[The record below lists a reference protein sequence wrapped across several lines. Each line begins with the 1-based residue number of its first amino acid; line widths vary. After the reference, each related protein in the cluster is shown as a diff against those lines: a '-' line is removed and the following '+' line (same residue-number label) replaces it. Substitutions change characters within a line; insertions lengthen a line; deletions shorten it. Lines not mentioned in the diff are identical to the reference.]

1 MANEQQRRDV
11 RQELT
16 DELIK
21 LVEVGMAPWQKP
33 WDAKSAAKALQ
44 LPQNP
49 VTGKAYRGGNS
60 IQLMV
65 AGFHLDQGVDPRW
78 CTYKQAQSQGWQV
91 KKGAKAQSIQYWK
104 WEHEEQRTNPVTGAS
119 ESVSIKNDAPTAFY
133 ASVFHASQ
141 IEGIPPY
148 LQIQR
153 TQEPWETIER
163 ADEIVAKSG
172 ARIFH
177 DQLDR
182 AFYAPHA
189 DEVHIPPRSAFA
201 TPLDYYEVLLHEIGH
216 WSGHSSRLNRDL
228 SGNFGSPSYA
238 REELRAQLASLFL
251 SAEMGIPYNPQR
263 HAAYQASW
271 VEVLKKDKNEI
282 YQAASQA
289 HQIAEYVMGL
299 AISIEQRPQEDTNSI
314 SQDLQ
319 NNAPRISLDPAMGI
333 PMSTTDSFQKI
344 TTDQVEQALAY
355 ISASIGR
362 DEWIKIAMAIK
373 SQFPGEE
380 GFLLFERWSQSGDN
394 YKAAS
399 AVSAW
404 RSIKAEG
411 GITIASLFKE
421 AIHHG
426 FRPEENTRVG
436 LNRDEAKLHGSQ
448 NTKGSNDSM
457 LKAAKQEQ
465 TAQQAIEL
473 WQTATTPQRN
483 AYLERKGVGSHGLRC
498 LPNGVLLI
506 PLVDEDGKLWNLQ
519 RILPSLPK
527 NATTDKFYLKDGRKT
542 GLFHLI
548 GEIATD
554 RPILFAEGYATA
566 ASLYEATGHPVVVTF
581 DSGNLVRV
589 AKLFRGFYP
598 NKTMVICGD
607 DDVAN
612 THNTGRNKAT
622 EAGNA
627 IQARVIFPAGPH
639 FTGKDFN
646 DLIGQYG
653 RAAGTQLITG
663 LMGEGFT
670 PQPSDGERSAAMS
683 SQHENMNTVTQK
695 DQQVGWVT
703 PAKATLTESLISKL
717 QSQFWVADNKFYFR
731 DKSTSLA
738 FTDNGRSFQTAH
750 THLEVIQAIA
760 ALAAA
765 KGWKQLHL
773 QGSEE
778 FKRRAWLEASLLG
791 LKVSGY
797 QAHAIDQTKLNE
809 RVSLQKAD
817 IERQPTDAAHK
828 NQKGVN
834 ESEQAAPKST
844 TQRLDHAASIEKAIL
859 ARLNAMGETNE
870 AVLNTTLASLNE
882 LINQP
887 RAYVGEILE
896 HGPAPYKFNP
906 EEKLSSYF
914 VKLKTDHGI
923 ETVWGVDIG
932 RALAQSAPRSGE
944 TVILVHQGSEPA
956 LIKVDVK
963 NQEGQVIGQEEVT
976 TKRNAWFARSL
987 AELHEEA
994 QAGVLIKTNSEQ
1006 PSPALD
1012 HHIDSN
1018 TQSKG
1023 LQIVARALA
1032 IRQVPQDIATSSL
1045 AAVAETLQQ
1054 SQNTRGKPKQVR
1066 IEKHPSLH
1074 QRVKQSM

>member
-16 DELIK
+16 DALIQ

-33 WDAKSAAKALQ
+33 WDAKSAAVALQ

-65 AGFHLDQGVDPRW
+65 AGFHLDQGLDPRW

-104 WEHEEQRTNPVTGAS
+104 WEHEEKRTNPVTGAS
-119 ESVSIKNDAPTAFY
+119 ESVSIKSDAPTAFY

-148 LQIQR
+148 LQNQR
-153 TQEPWETIER
+153 FQEPWETIER
-163 ADEIVAKSG
+163 ADDIVTKSG

-189 DEVHIPPRSAFA
+189 DEVHLPPRSAFA

-271 VEVLKKDKNEI
+271 IEVLKKDKNEI

-299 AISIEQRPQEDTNSI
+299 AASIAQGPEEDAQPI
-314 SQDLQ
+314 QQDLQ
-319 NNAPRISLDPAMGI
+319 TREPPTNREPAMGV
-333 PMSTTDSFQKI
+333 PMSTSDAFQKI
-344 TTDQVEQALAY
+344 TTDQVERALAY
-355 ISASIGR
+355 ISASAGR

-373 SQFPGEE
+373 SQFPGED
-380 GFLLFERWSQSGDN
+380 GFLLFDRWSQSGDN
-394 YKAAS
+394 YKASS

-404 RSIKAEG
+404 KSIKSEG

-421 AIHHG
+421 AIQQG
-426 FRPEENTRVG
+426 FRTEEPTRVVKNPG
-436 LNRDEAKLHGSQ
+436 DAKPQSSKSNETLNEA
-448 NTKGSNDSM
+448 M
-457 LKAAKQEQ
+457 LKSAKQEQ
-465 TAQQAIEL
+465 TAQQAMAL
-473 WQTATTPQRN
+473 WQTATTPERN

-519 RILPSLPK
+519 RILPSLPQ
-527 NATTDKFYLKDGRKT
+527 NAKTDKFYLKEGRKT

-566 ASLYEATGHPVVVTF
+566 ASLHEATGHPVVVTF

-598 NKTMVICGD
+598 DKPMLICGD

-612 THNTGRNKAT
+612 THNTGRNKAM
-622 EAGNA
+622 EAGHA
-627 IQARVIFPAGPH
+627 IRAEVMFPAAPG

-646 DLIGQYG
+646 DLIAQFGP
-653 RAAGTQLITG
+653 AAGSQLITR
-663 LMGEGFT
+663 LMGEGAT
-670 PQPSDGERSAAMS
+670 AQAAEPSTAKTAQTVE
-683 SQHENMNTVTQK
+683 MNTVTQE
-695 DQQVGWVT
+695 DQREGLQSQPKT
-703 PAKATLTESLISKL
+703 TQMERLLAKL
-717 QSQFWVADNKFYFR
+717 QEQFWVADNKYFFR
-731 DKSTSLA
+731 DKSSSLA
-738 FTDNGRSFQTAH
+738 FTDNGRSFQTPH
-750 THLEVIQAIA
+750 SHLEVVQAIA
-760 ALAAA
+760 ALASA
-765 KGWKQLHL
+765 KGWNQLHL
-773 QGSEE
+773 QGSQE
-778 FKRRAWLEASLLG
+778 FKRRAWLEASLMG

-797 QAHAIDQTKLNE
+797 QVQSIDLTQLNE
-809 RVSLQKAD
+809 RLALQKAD
-817 IERQPTDAAHK
+817 IEQQPKQAPSKHQNMGDAPDPATPRSPH
-828 NQKGVN
+828 QGLQVDL
-834 ESEQAAPKST
+834 EQAI
-844 TQRLDHAASIEKAIL
+844 RAS
-859 ARLNAMGETNE
+859 LNAMGETNQ
-870 AVLNTTLASLNE
+870 AVVNTTLASMSELLNR
-882 LINQP
+882 P

-896 HGPAPYKFNP
+896 HGPAPYQFNP
-906 EEKLSSYF
+906 EEKLTSYF
-914 VKLKTDHGI
+914 VKLKTAQGI
-923 ETVWGVDIG
+923 KTVWGVDIG
-932 RALAQSAPRSGE
+932 RALAQSAPKQGE
-944 TVILVHQGSEPA
+944 TVVLVHQGSEPA
-956 LIKVDVK
+956 SIKLAVR
-963 NQEGQVIGQEEVT
+963 NQEGLITGHEEIT
-976 TKRNAWFARSL
+976 TKRNAWLVRSL

-994 QAGVLIKTNSEQ
+994 QAGVVHKTIAET
-1006 PSPALD
+1006 PSTQVNLPTESTA
-1012 HHIDSN
+1012 
-1018 TQSKG
+1018 QSKG

-1032 IRQVPQDIATSSL
+1032 INHVPTDIASSSL

-1054 SQNTRGKPKQVR
+1054 SQNARAKPRQVR
-1066 IEKHPSLH
+1066 IEKHPPLH